1 MFKITKQRASED
13 AERIAPSVLK
23 IAASGC
29 AAGSGL
35 LRRISRDQNGATAI
49 TTALVLLVLVGFVG
63 LGTEVGMWYAE
74 RRAMQ
79 NASDAAALGA
89 GFDIYKN
96 GKKSTGIVQAG
107 QADSAKN
114 GFTDGQNNVT
124 VTVNY
129 PPKQGK
135 YANKNTAVETVVS
148 KTRASLFASFF
159 LDGPVDIKVRSVAT
173 VKYISV
179 YCILALSEHDEAA
192 LLFEGT
198 ADVQL
203 KNCGINVNSDDGD
216 GAMTAKGASVVG
228 ATYAEI
234 VGGLNQTNNAELDLG
249 DITTGADAVDD
260 PYGNLDVPADTACDH
275 GPSPV
280 FKVGASKTMTLY
292 PGRYCGGLII
302 QGTAHLTAGEYVID
316 GGEFRIDSGAHVT
329 TDTVD
334 GVTIFLTGSGS
345 NYAQVHINGNAD
357 INIVA
362 TTEGDYKGIAF
373 FQDRNAPVINSGSP
387 NTLNGGSNMNI
398 TGAIYF
404 PKQRISFSGG
414 NGSTGTCTR
423 IVAYMIDFT
432 GTSGLNT
439 DCGYG
444 FGESQSWPPVLAE

>member
-1 MFKITKQRASED
+1 MFNLAKPDRSEV
-13 AERIAPSVLK
+13 AKRTAPIVPE

-35 LRRISRDQNGATAI
+35 LLRIARDQRGATAI

-96 GKKSTGIVQAG
+96 GKDSTGIVAAG
-107 QADSAKN
+107 RSDSARN
-114 GFTDGQNNVT
+114 GFTNGQDNVT

-135 YANKNTAVETVVS
+135 YASKNTAVETVVS

-159 LDGPVDIKVRSVAT
+159 MDGPVDIKVRSVAT
-173 VKYISV
+173 IKIVGV
-179 YCILALSEHDEAA
+179 YCILALSPHDEAA

-203 KNCGINVNSDDGD
+203 KNCGIHVNSDDGD

-260 PYGNLDVPADTACDH
+260 PYANLDVPDGSGCDYDDF
-275 GPSPV
+275 V
-280 FKVGASKTMTLY
+280 VGANQTETLS
-292 PGRYCGGLII
+292 PGRYCNGLKI
-302 QGTAHLTAGEYVID
+302 QGTAYMEAGEYIIV
-316 GGEFRIDSGAHVT
+316 GGVFEVTSQAHVT
-329 TDTVD
+329 SDED
-334 GVTIFLTGSGS
+334 EGVTIFLTGSGS
-345 NYAQVHINGNAD
+345 DYARVTINGGAD
-357 INIVA
+357 FNIVA
-362 TTEGDYKGIAF
+362 TAEGEYKGLAF
-373 FQDRNAPVINSGSP
+373 FQDRDAPVIDSGSP
-387 NTLNGGSNMNI
+387 NKLNGGSSMNI

-404 PKQRISFSGG
+404 PQQRLSFSGG
-414 NGSTGTCTR
+414 NSSEGTCTR

-439 DCGYG
+439 DCPYG
-444 FGESQSWPPVLAE
+444 FGESQTWPPVLVE

>member
-1 MFKITKQRASED
+1 MFKITKQRASEA

-35 LRRISRDQNGATAI
+35 LRRLSRDQRGATAI
-49 TTALVLLVLVGFVG
+49 TTGLVLLVLVGFVG

-89 GFDIYKN
+89 GFDIYEN
-96 GKKSTGIVQAG
+96 GKKSTGIVAAG
-107 QADSAKN
+107 QADSARN
-114 GFTDGQNNVT
+114 GFTNGTNNVT

-129 PPKQGK
+129 PPKSGK
-135 YANKNTAVETVVS
+135 YANKNTAVETVVT
-148 KTRASLFASFF
+148 KTRASLFAAFF
-159 LDGPVDIKVRSVAT
+159 MDGPVDIKVRSVAT

-179 YCILALSEHDEAA
+179 YCILALSPHDEAA

-260 PYGNLDVPADTACDH
+260 PYANLDVPDGSGCDYDDF
-275 GPSPV
+275 V
-280 FKVGASKTMTLY
+280 VGASETKTLS
-292 PGRYCGGLII
+292 PGRYCNGLKI
-302 QGTAHLTAGEYVID
+302 QGTAYLEAGEYVIV
-316 GGEFRIDSGAHVT
+316 GGTFDVTSTAHVT
-329 TDTVD
+329 TDDVD

-345 NYAQVHINGNAD
+345 DYAQVTINGGAD
-357 INIVA
+357 ITIVA
-362 TTEGDYKGIAF
+362 TTEGDFKGLAF
-373 FQDRNAPVINSGSP
+373 FQDRNAPVVNSGSP
-387 NTLNGGSNMNI
+387 NKLNGGSNMNI

-404 PKQRISFSGG
+404 PTQRLSFSGG
-414 NGSTGTCTR
+414 NGSEGTCTR

>member
-1 MFKITKQRASED
+1 MFNFIEPNTFEARA
-13 AERIAPSVLK
+13 RIAPIVRE
-23 IAASGC
+23 IVVSGY
-29 AAGSGL
+29 AAGCGL
-35 LRRISRDQNGATAI
+35 LRRIARDERGATAI

-96 GKKSTGIVQAG
+96 GKKSTGIVAAG
-107 QADSAKN
+107 RADSARN
-114 GFTDGQNNVT
+114 GFTNGESNVT

-159 LDGPVDIKVRSVAT
+159 MDGPVDINVRSVAT
-173 VKYISV
+173 IKVIGV
-179 YCILALSEHDEAA
+179 YCILALSPHDEAA

-203 KNCGINVNSDDGD
+203 KNCGINVNSDDSD

-234 VGGLNQTNNAELDLG
+234 VGGLNQTNNADLDLG
-249 DITTGADAVDD
+249 EITTGADAVDD
-260 PYGNLDVPADTACDH
+260 PYANLDVPGGSGCDH
-275 GPSPV
+275 NNFVVGP
-280 FKVGASKTMTLY
+280 SKTMTLS
-292 PGRYCGGLII
+292 PGRYCNGLKI
-302 QGTAHLTAGEYVID
+302 QGTAHLQSGEYVIV
-316 GGEFRIDSGAHVT
+316 GGTFDVTSTAHVT
-329 TDTVD
+329 SDTVD

-345 NYAQVHINGNAD
+345 DYAKVTINGGAH

-362 TTEGDYKGIAF
+362 TTEGEYKGLAF
-373 FQDRNAPVINSGSP
+373 FQDRDAPVINSGSP
-387 NTLNGGSNMNI
+387 NKLNGGSDMNI

-404 PKQRISFSGG
+404 PNQRLSFAGG
-414 NGSTGTCTR
+414 NNSSGTCTR

-444 FGESQSWPPVLAE
+444 FGESQTWPPVLAE

>member
-1 MFKITKQRASED
+1 MFKFAKPNTSTAAK
-13 AERIAPSVLK
+13 RIAPTARE

-29 AAGSGL
+29 AAGRGL
-35 LRRISRDQNGATAI
+35 LLRIARDQRGVTAI

-96 GKKSTGIVQAG
+96 GKNSTGIVEAG
-107 QADSAKN
+107 QSDSARN
-114 GFTDGQNNVT
+114 GFTNGANNVT

-129 PPKQGK
+129 PPKSGK
-135 YANKNTAVETVVS
+135 YANKNTAVETVVG

-159 LDGPVDIKVRSVAT
+159 MDGPVDIKVRSVAII
-173 VKYISV
+173 KIIGV
-179 YCILALSEHDEAA
+179 YCILALSPHDEAA
-192 LLFEGT
+192 LLFDGT

-260 PYGNLDVPADTACDH
+260 PYANLDVPDDTGCDYDDF
-275 GPSPV
+275 V
-280 FKVGASKTMTLY
+280 VGANQTMTLS
-292 PGRYCGGLII
+292 PGRYCNGLKI
-302 QGTAHLTAGEYVID
+302 QGTAYLEAGEYVID
-316 GGEFRIDSGAHVT
+316 GGVFEVTSQAHVT
-329 TDTVD
+329 SDED
-334 GVTIFLTGSGS
+334 EGVTIFLTGSGS
-345 NYAQVHINGNAD
+345 DYATVTINGGAD
-357 INIVA
+357 FNIVA
-362 TTEGDYKGIAF
+362 TAEGEYKGLAF
-373 FQDRNAPVINSGSP
+373 FQDRDAPVIDSGSP
-387 NTLNGGSNMNI
+387 NKLNGGSSMNI

-404 PKQRISFSGG
+404 PQQRLSFSGG
-414 NGSTGTCTR
+414 NSSEGTCTR

-439 DCGYG
+439 DCPYG
-444 FGESQSWPPVLAE
+444 FGESQTWPPVLVE

>member
-1 MFKITKQRASED
+1 MFNNAEPRASE
-13 AERIAPSVLK
+13 
-23 IAASGC
+23 AATRTASTVPGIV
-29 AAGSGL
+29 AIGYGASRRL
-35 LRRISRDQNGATAI
+35 LRRLSRDQNGATAI

-96 GKKSTGIVQAG
+96 GKKSTGITAAG

-114 GFTDGQNNVT
+114 GFANGENNVT

-129 PPKQGK
+129 PPKSGK

-159 LDGPVDIKVRSVAT
+159 MDGPVDIKVRSVAF
-173 VKYISV
+173 VKYVGV
-179 YCILALSEHDEAA
+179 YCILALSPHDEAA

-228 ATYAEI
+228 ATYADI
-234 VGGLNQTNNAELDLG
+234 VGGLNQTNNADLDLG
-249 DITTGADAVDD
+249 EINTGADAVDD
-260 PYGNLDVPADTACDH
+260 PYAHLDIPNGSGCDYTDF
-275 GPSPV
+275 V
-280 FKVGASKTMTLY
+280 VGANKTKTLS
-292 PGRYCGGLII
+292 PGRYCNGLKI
-302 QGTAHLTAGEYVID
+302 QGTAYLQAGEYVIV
-316 GGEFRIDSGAHVT
+316 GGTFDVASSAHVT

-345 NYAQVHINGNAD
+345 DYAKVTINGGAH

-362 TTEGDYKGIAF
+362 TTEGAYKGLAF
-373 FQDRNAPVINSGSP
+373 FQDRDAPIIDSGSP
-387 NTLNGGSNMNI
+387 NKLNGGSSMII

-404 PKQRISFSGG
+404 PNQRLSFSG
-414 NGSTGTCTR
+414 NNSNEGTCTR

-439 DCGYG
+439 DCSYG
-444 FGESQSWPPVLAE
+444 FGESQTWPPVLAE

>member
-1 MFKITKQRASED
+1 MFSFAKPDTSE
-13 AERIAPSVLK
+13 AAKRIAPAVAG
-23 IAASGC
+23 IAASGY
-29 AAGSGL
+29 ATGKGL
-35 LRRISRDQNGATAI
+35 LRRIARDQRGATAI

-96 GKKSTGIVQAG
+96 GKNSTGIVDAG
-107 QADSAKN
+107 RTDSARN
-114 GFTDGQNNVT
+114 GFTNGQNNVA
-124 VTVNY
+124 VIVNY

-135 YANKNTAVETVVS
+135 YANKNTAVETIVT

-159 LDGPVDIKVRSVAT
+159 MDGPVDIKVRSVAT
-173 VKYISV
+173 IKIIGV
-179 YCILALSEHDEAA
+179 YCILALSPHDEAA
-192 LLFEGT
+192 LLFDGT

-260 PYGNLDVPADTACDH
+260 PYANLNVPDGSGCDYEDF
-275 GPSPV
+275 V
-280 FKVGASKTMTLY
+280 VGANQSATLS
-292 PGRYCGGLII
+292 PGRYCNGLKI
-302 QGTAHLTAGEYVID
+302 QGTAYLEAGEYVIV
-316 GGEFRIDSGAHVT
+316 GGVFEVTSQAHVT
-329 TDTVD
+329 SDED
-334 GVTIFLTGSGS
+334 EGVTIFLTGSGS
-345 NYAQVHINGNAD
+345 DYATVTINGGAD
-357 INIVA
+357 FNIVA
-362 TTEGDYKGIAF
+362 TTEGEYKGLAF
-373 FQDRNAPVINSGSP
+373 FQDRDAPVINSGSP
-387 NTLNGGSNMNI
+387 NKLNGGSSMNI

-404 PKQRISFSGG
+404 PQQRLSFSGG
-414 NGSTGTCTR
+414 NDSTGTCTR

-439 DCGYG
+439 DCPYG

>member
-1 MFKITKQRASED
+1 MFNFVKSRAFEA
-13 AERIAPSVLK
+13 AERIAPSVLE

-29 AAGSGL
+29 TAGRGL
-35 LRRISRDQNGATAI
+35 LGRIARDQRGATAI
-49 TTALVLLVLVGFVG
+49 TTALVLVVLVGFVG

-96 GKKSTGIVQAG
+96 GKKSTGIVEAG
-107 QADSAKN
+107 QSDSARN
-114 GFTDGQNNVT
+114 GFTNGENNVT

-135 YANKNTAVETVVS
+135 YANKNTADETVVG
-148 KTRASLFASFF
+148 KTRDSLFASFF
-159 LDGPVDIKVRSVAT
+159 MDGPVVIKVRSVAT
-173 VKYISV
+173 IKIISV
-179 YCILALSEHDEAA
+179 YCILALSPHDEAA

-260 PYGNLDVPADTACDH
+260 PYANLDVPDGFGCDYDDFVV
-275 GPSPV
+275 GPNQT
-280 FKVGASKTMTLY
+280 KTLS
-292 PGRYCGGLII
+292 PGRYCNGLKI
-302 QGTAHLTAGEYVID
+302 QGTAHLQAGEYVIV
-316 GGEFRIDSGAHVT
+316 GGVFEVTSQAHVT
-329 TDTVD
+329 SDTDD

-345 NYAQVHINGNAD
+345 DYARVTIHGGAD
-357 INIVA
+357 FNIVA
-362 TTEGDYKGIAF
+362 TTEGEYKGLAF
-373 FQDRNAPVINSGSP
+373 FQDRDAPVINSGSP
-387 NTLNGGSNMNI
+387 NKLNGGSSMNI

-404 PKQRISFSGG
+404 PQQRLSFSGG
-414 NGSTGTCTR
+414 NSSEGTCTR

-439 DCGYG
+439 DCSYG
-444 FGESQSWPPVLAE
+444 FGESQTWPPVLAE

>member
-1 MFKITKQRASED
+1 MLEIGSSFEGSK
-13 AERIAPSVLK
+13 RIVAD
-23 IAASGC
+23 
-29 AAGSGL
+29 L
-35 LRRISRDQNGATAI
+35 LRGIRRDQRGATAI

-96 GKKSTGIVQAG
+96 GKKSTGIVAAG
-107 QADSAKN
+107 QADSARN
-114 GFTDGQNNVT
+114 GFANGENNVT

-129 PPKQGK
+129 PPTQGK
-135 YANKNTAVETVVS
+135 YVGKNTAVETVVS

-159 LDGPVDIKVRSVAT
+159 MDGPVDIKVRSVAT
-173 VKYISV
+173 VKYIGV
-179 YCILALSEHDEAA
+179 YCILALSPHDEAA

-203 KNCGINVNSDDGD
+203 KNCGINVNSDDSD

-234 VGGLNQTNNAELDLG
+234 VGGLNQTNNADLDLG
-249 DITTGADAVDD
+249 EITTGADAVDD
-260 PYGNLDVPADTACDH
+260 PYANLDVPDGSGCDH
-275 GPSPV
+275 TDFV
-280 FKVGASKTMTLY
+280 VGANQNKTLS
-292 PGRYCGGLII
+292 PGRYCNGLKI
-302 QGTAHLTAGEYVID
+302 QGTAYLQAGEYVIV
-316 GGEFRIDSGAHVT
+316 GGVFEITSQAHVT
-329 TDTVD
+329 TDAVG

-345 NYAQVHINGNAD
+345 DYARATINGGAD
-357 INIVA
+357 VNIVA
-362 TTEGDYKGIAF
+362 TTEGDYKGLAF
-373 FQDRNAPVINSGSP
+373 FQDRNAPVVNSGSP
-387 NTLNGGSNMNI
+387 NKLNGGSSMAI

-404 PKQRISFSGG
+404 PNQRLSFAGG
-414 NGSTGTCTR
+414 NSSNGTCTR

-439 DCGYG
+439 DCSYG
-444 FGESQSWPPVLAE
+444 FGESQTWPPVIAE

>member
-1 MFKITKQRASED
+1 MFKFAKPNTSTAAK
-13 AERIAPSVLK
+13 RIAPTVRE
-23 IAASGC
+23 IAASRC
-29 AAGSGL
+29 AAGRGL
-35 LRRISRDQNGATAI
+35 LRRIARDQRGATAI

-96 GKKSTGIVQAG
+96 GKKSTGIVEAG
-107 QADSAKN
+107 QSDSARN
-114 GFTDGQNNVT
+114 GFTNGANNVT
-124 VTVNY
+124 VAVNY
-129 PPKQGK
+129 PPKSGK
-135 YANKNTAVETVVS
+135 YANKSTAVETVVS

-159 LDGPVDIKVRSVAT
+159 MDGPVDIKVRSVAT
-173 VKYISV
+173 VKIIGV
-179 YCILALSEHDEAA
+179 YCILALSPHDEAA
-192 LLFEGT
+192 LLFDGT

-260 PYGNLDVPADTACDH
+260 PYANLNVPEDTGCDY

-280 FKVGASKTMTLY
+280 FKVGASQTMTLY
-292 PGRYCGGLII
+292 PGRYCGGLTI
-302 QGTAHLTAGEYVID
+302 QGTAHLTAGEYIID
-316 GGEFRIDSGAHVT
+316 GGTFDVSSSANVT
-329 TDTVD
+329 SDTVD

-345 NYAQVHINGNAD
+345 DYAQVTINGGAD

-362 TTEGDYKGIAF
+362 TTEGDYKGLAF

-387 NTLNGGSNMNI
+387 NKLNGGSNMNI

-404 PKQRISFSGG
+404 PTQRLSFMG
-414 NGSTGTCTR
+414 NNSSDGTCTR

-439 DCGYG
+439 DCSYG

>member
-1 MFKITKQRASED
+1 MFKFEKPNTSE
-13 AERIAPSVLK
+13 AAKRIAPTVLE

-29 AAGSGL
+29 AAGRGL
-35 LRRISRDQNGATAI
+35 LRRIARDQRGATAI

-96 GKKSTGIVQAG
+96 GKDSTGIVAAG
-107 QADSAKN
+107 RSDSARN
-114 GFTDGQNNVT
+114 GFTNGQDNVT

-135 YANKNTAVETVVS
+135 YASKNTAVETVVS

-159 LDGPVDIKVRSVAT
+159 MDGPVDIKVRSVAT
-173 VKYISV
+173 IKIVGV
-179 YCILALSEHDEAA
+179 YCILALSPHDEAA

-203 KNCGINVNSDDGD
+203 KNCGIHVNSDDGD

-228 ATYAEI
+228 ATYADI

-260 PYGNLDVPADTACDH
+260 PYANLDVPDDTGCDYDDF
-275 GPSPV
+275 V
-280 FKVGASKTMTLY
+280 VGASKTMTLS
-292 PGRYCGGLII
+292 PGRYCNGLKI
-302 QGTAHLTAGEYVID
+302 QGTAYMEAGEYVIV
-316 GGEFRIDSGAHVT
+316 GGTFDVSSTAHVT
-329 TDTVD
+329 TDTED

-345 NYAQVHINGNAD
+345 DYATVTINGGAHID
-357 INIVA
+357 IVA
-362 TTEGDYKGIAF
+362 TTEGEYKGLAF
-373 FQDRNAPVINSGSP
+373 FQDRDSPVIDSGSP
-387 NTLNGGSNMNI
+387 NKLNGGSSMNI

-404 PKQRISFSGG
+404 PQQRLSFSGG
-414 NGSTGTCTR
+414 NSNEGTCTR

-439 DCGYG
+439 DCPYG
-444 FGESQSWPPVLAE
+444 FGESQTWPPVLVE